1 VCEREREKEREYVCE
16 RDRFRVQGS
25 WFMVSGCR
33 VQGAGFRDQGAGCRV
48 QGSGFRF
55 LGAGCKVQGSA
66 TPWRLEGWRADTAR
80 PPSVWE
86 APHIYN
92 IQYTIYIYIYIYI
105 HTHTHTHLGAWEAGE
120 RDRDCA
126 PPLRLGVVSDDPRCR
141 APDHRHVLGG
151 EWLVSDVTPH
161 PTHIGPPAH
170 HSPPRTRA
178 THHPRAASGRPPS
191 VWESPAMTP
200 NAEHVSKR
208 GVRPGLGTRW
218 SHWLGIGAIGLVD

>member
-1 VCEREREKEREYVCE
+1 MVHG
-16 RDRFRVQGS
+16 FRVQGS
-25 WFMVSGCR
+25 GCRVQGSGCRVQGSGFRVQVSGCR
-33 VQGAGFRDQGAGCRV
+33 VQGAGFSNTLAPGRLASGHGAPPLC
-48 QGSGFRF
+48 
-55 LGAGCKVQGSA
+55 LGG
-66 TPWRLEGWRADTAR
+66 
-80 PPSVWE
+80 PP
-86 APHIYN
+86 Y
-92 IQYTIYIYIYIYI
+92 IQYTIYNIYIYIYTYI
-105 HTHTHTHLGAWEAGE
+105 LTHTHLGAWEAGE

-208 GVRPGLGTRW
+208 GVRPGLATRW